1 VIRIGTAGWIIPRA
15 LADRFPGS
23 GSSLQRY
30 AARLNAA
37 EINSTFHRR
46 HRPETF
52 SRWAQA
58 VPAGFRFSVK
68 LPRAITHEKRLLDAA
83 GSLACFID
91 SIRHLE
97 DRLGAVL
104 VQLPPS
110 LNFDPDIAGAFFRQ
124 LRDVFEGSVVCEPRH
139 PTWFDVEA
147 GELLRCEQVARVRA
161 DPARVPEAVSPGGWT
176 NLAYWRLHG
185 SPKMYYSEY
194 GTEFLRTLASKVGA
208 SASSET
214 WCIFDN
220 TASGAALGNALML
233 SDQLNLNRCSAP
245 TNQADG
251 KTS

>member
-1 VIRIGTAGWIIPRA
+1 MIRIGAAGWIIPRA

-30 AARLNAA
+30 AARLDAA
-37 EINSTFHRR
+37 EINSTFHRP

-52 SRWAQA
+52 ARWAA
-58 VPAGFRFSVK
+58 SVPAGFRFSVK
-68 LPRAITHEKRLLDAA
+68 LPRAITHDKRLLDAA
-83 GSLACFID
+83 GPLACFID

-110 LNFDPDIAGAFFRQ
+110 LIFDPDIAGAFFRQ
-124 LRDVFEGSVVCEPRH
+124 LRDVFDGFVVCEPRH
-139 PTWFDVEA
+139 PTWFDA
-147 GELLRCEQVARVRA
+147 NSDELLRSNQVGRVRA
-161 DPARVPEAVSPGGWT
+161 DPARVPEAASPGGWT

-185 SPKMYYSEY
+185 SPRMYYSEY
-194 GTEFLRTLASKVGA
+194 STEFLRTLASKVGA

-220 TASGAALGNALML
+220 TACGAALGNALML
-233 SDQLNLNRCSAP
+233 SDQLNSNRCGAS
-245 TNQADG
+245 TINQADG
-251 KTS
+251 